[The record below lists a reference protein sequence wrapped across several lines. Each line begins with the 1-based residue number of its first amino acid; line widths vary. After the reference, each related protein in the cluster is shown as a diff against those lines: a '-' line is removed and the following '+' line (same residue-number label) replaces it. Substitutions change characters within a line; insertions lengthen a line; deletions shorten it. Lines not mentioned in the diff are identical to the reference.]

1 MPKQVKTVRSVA
13 WTFVSG
19 EMSRYEVFL
28 SDGDAKLFAGILEDF
43 VNTDYI
49 RAFEIVEVEA
59 PISKSTLFKI
69 LSEEFPLRPRDWLPK
84 GKE

>member
-1 MPKQVKTVRSVA
+1 MSKQEKTVRSVA
-13 WTFVSG
+13 WTFASG
-19 EMSRYEVFL
+19 ETSRYEALL

-43 VNTDYI
+43 VDTNYI

-59 PISKSTLFKI
+59 PVSKSTLFKI
-69 LSEEFPLRPRDWLPK
+69 MSEEFPLRPRDWLPK